1 MNSDFKK
8 LNGLNDSAYFEKAIK
23 MYNHYLKSGDRRKIS
38 FLTAEVMEK
47 LGKNDL
53 KLINLEFINHLFLN
67 YYDDVVIRQIIDL
80 NMRAF
85 SGFPQSSTNDKKSL
99 MNIYAKSQI
108 IINNYNFFTS
118 VFKGDWHF
126 FSTYF
131 IKSNEFLSINENFH
145 LIDKNT
151 KELLI
156 SSSINT
162 FNKEILNIAFPNKI
176 SEFEKIF
183 KSEKFDIQLKTK
195 FKSRKIEKND
205 DWLYRLHFLDDNA
218 GFLEKIDSRKN
229 IHREFNYLY
238 DKMYFIHKRM
248 QSLTKIK
255 CRFEI
260 ESLVFQVDSMAEQM
274 IFTLC
279 KNLFRIKL
287 PEHESID
294 PNFLFENEKIKNLLS
309 NKKYNKQFNDML
321 QSFLTL
327 SFHFWN
333 YFDYG
338 QKYKE
343 GNPIR
348 NIVYHRNYASYKNLS
363 TVEIKDYLLSQLTKL
378 YSMFVLL
385 SKIIIVW
392 EYKEESMTFDGQWV
406 KHK

>member
-1 MNSDFKK
+1 M
-8 LNGLNDSAYFEKAIK
+8 
-23 MYNHYLKSGDRRKIS
+23 
-38 FLTAEVMEK
+38 
-47 LGKNDL
+47 
-53 KLINLEFINHLFLN
+53 
-67 YYDDVVIRQIIDL
+67 
-80 NMRAF
+80 
-85 SGFPQSSTNDKKSL
+85 
-99 MNIYAKSQI
+99 
-108 IINNYNFFTS
+108 
-118 VFKGDWHF
+118 
-126 FSTYF
+126 
-131 IKSNEFLSINENFH
+131 
-145 LIDKNT
+145 
-151 KELLI
+151 
-156 SSSINT
+156 
-162 FNKEILNIAFPNKI
+162 
-176 SEFEKIF
+176 
-183 KSEKFDIQLKTK
+183 
-195 FKSRKIEKND
+195 
-205 DWLYRLHFLDDNA
+205 
-218 GFLEKIDSRKN
+218 
-229 IHREFNYLY
+229 
-238 DKMYFIHKRM
+238 
-248 QSLTKIK
+248 
-255 CRFEI
+255 
-260 ESLVFQVDSMAEQM
+260 
-274 IFTLC
+274 
-279 KNLFRIKL
+279 